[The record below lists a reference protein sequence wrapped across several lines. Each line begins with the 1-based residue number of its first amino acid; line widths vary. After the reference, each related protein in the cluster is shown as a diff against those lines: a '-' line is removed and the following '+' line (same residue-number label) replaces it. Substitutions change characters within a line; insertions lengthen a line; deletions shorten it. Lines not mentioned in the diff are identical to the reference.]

1 MYWQVPP
8 VQPKAKAKKKKN
20 KTKAKAKV
28 KKGDEEGK
36 EEGAAK
42 EEEEELEESEEEEP
56 WEPELL
62 RKKGILMGDIEEV
75 VPGHV
80 EADVSR
86 AFPNGEHRI
95 RERELTWKEEVPQ
108 SKCMT
113 MFGSFPG
120 GTLHS
125 YTIPATLFC
134 ALYVCVGMCL

>member
-8 VQPKAKAKKKKN
+8 VQPKAKAKKKKK

-62 RKKGILMGDIEEV
+62 RKNTMHSDIHSFLYGRGRKV
-75 VPGHV
+75 
-80 EADVSR
+80 ADVLQ
-86 AFPNGEHRI
+86 I
-95 RERELTWKEEVPQ
+95 RETNSWYIRKTI
-108 SKCMT
+108 
-113 MFGSFPG
+113 FGIFR
-120 GTLHS
+120 
-125 YTIPATLFC
+125 C
-134 ALYVCVGMCL
+134 K